1 MMNADTAEN
10 VQVKGDVAVR
20 LYSKNGELLQSQD
33 FHNLITTV
41 GREFLTRKIVSDPE
55 VISAIEI
62 GTGTTA
68 AQLTDTALE
77 ASVLSRDIRFESTE
91 NNIASFISTF
101 EEDAPATST
110 VVSEVGLLTDQN
122 LLVCR
127 AVLDTS
133 FTKQTTDYLVINWK
147 IQIGGDGGNL
157 SSPYIQSGYV
167 QSGYV

>member
-1 MMNADTAEN
+1 MMNADTTEN

-20 LYSKNGELLQSQD
+20 LYSEDGKLIQCQD

-41 GREFLTRKIVSDPE
+41 GRDFLTRKLISDPE
-55 VISAIEI
+55 AITAIEI
-62 GTGTTA
+62 GTGSTA
-68 AQLTDTALE
+68 AQLSDTALE

-101 EEDAPATST
+101 EEDAPTTNT
-110 VVSEVGLLTDQN
+110 VVSEVGLLTDQD

-127 AVLDTS
+127 AVLNTP
-133 FTKQTTDYLVINWK
+133 FTKQTTDYLVVNWK
-147 IQIGGDGGNL
+147 IQIGGDSGNL